1 MRILVVEDE
10 QDMNLLIQKVLKR
23 SGYSVDGCFDG
34 QEAED
39 YLAGTEYDVILLD
52 VILPKRDGY
61 QLVADLRSK
70 GVDTPVLFL
79 TARDSI
85 ADRVKGLDL
94 GADDYLVKPFDFD
107 ELLARIRVLSRKRV
121 GHKSNQFTVADL
133 TLDVERRQV
142 YRAGQEIRLLPK
154 EFSILECLMRGK
166 GNVLSR
172 RQIEDSIW
180 NYDDTPSSNNV
191 DVYISKLRK
200 KIDGDSPVKLLH
212 TIRGVGW
219 VLRED
224 GAAALAGQDGKEV

>member
-10 QDMNLLIQKVLKR
+10 QDLNQLIQKVLKK
-23 SGYSVDGCFDG
+23 SGYSVDSCFDG
-34 QEAED
+34 EEAMDFLET
-39 YLAGTEYDVILLD
+39 AEYDVMLLD
-52 VILPKRDGY
+52 VMLPKQDGY
-61 QLVADLRSK
+61 QVVAEMRRR
-70 GVDTPVLFL
+70 GMDTPVLFL

-121 GHKSNQFTVADL
+121 GHRSNLFTVADL

-142 YRAGQEIRLLPK
+142 RRGRREISLLPK
-154 EFSILECLMRGK
+154 EFSILECLMRNQGT
-166 GNVLSR
+166 VLSR
-172 RQIEDSIW
+172 RQIEESIW
-180 NYDDTPSSNNV
+180 SYDDAPSSNNV

-200 KIDGDSPVKLLH
+200 KIDGEDPVKLLH

-219 VLRED
+219 VLREEET
-224 GAAALAGQDGKEV
+224 GVQTGKEV